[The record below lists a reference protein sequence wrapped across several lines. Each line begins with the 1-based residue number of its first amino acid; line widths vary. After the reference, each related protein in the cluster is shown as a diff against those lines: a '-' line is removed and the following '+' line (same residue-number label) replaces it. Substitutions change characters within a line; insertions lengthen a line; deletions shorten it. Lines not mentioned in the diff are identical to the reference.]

1 MQAVASI
8 NIVGL
13 PALSATKRVQR
24 RTVAAK
30 AAPVR
35 VAVRKTAVVVKAS
48 AEKKA
53 AVAAAVT
60 AFTSSPAFA
69 VVDERMNGDGVG
81 YPLGISDPT
90 FFWVIFGVFTLV
102 WTLFYTSNI
111 GGGESDDDGLS
122 L

>member
-1 MQAVASI
+1 MGVMVLKI
-8 NIVGL
+8 LFLKCLVRECLFGN
-13 PALSATKRVQR
+13 SATTFTARDE
-24 RTVAAK
+24 TVGQVSWRKSLCASLL
-30 AAPVR
+30 APVSCLWALF
-35 VAVRKTAVVVKAS
+35 VNS
-48 AEKKA
+48 NSLL
-53 AVAAAVT
+53 
-60 AFTSSPAFA
+60 FLQ
-69 VVDERMNGDGVG
+69 VDERMNGDGVG